1 MPGPD
6 GPGSAKM
13 HFAPCVFMPWP
24 DGPDS
29 AKIPFARRVGVGNVG
44 DQKG

>member
-6 GPGSAKM
+6 GPDSAKM
-13 HFAPCVFMPWP
+13 PFAPRVFMPGP

-29 AKIPFARRVGVGNVG
+29 AKIPFARRIGVGNVG